1 MQTIKI
7 FLGSSIDELREER
20 LFLSD
25 YLLNSVRP
33 IFKRDGVDIE
43 VVKCEDIRTGYRG
56 KSSQEEI
63 NDLLRGCNISVFM
76 FKTKAGPVTVREY
89 NVAQK
94 LVGTKNHEI
103 YVYCF
108 GVTEEEKEESLK
120 GFKQQMRDIELYWK
134 TCKDINDLEKQF
146 IIGLLDFER
155 QLLGLTK
162 PSTVEQESK
171 TEQNGD
177 ARFAKYQQNE
187 QAQAQLREEIHKD
200 INDLLQQTETVMAN
214 EDETIAARI
223 FKVIELYKKADQ
235 WAAATAFD
243 KEKYSHLLF
252 DYAGFL
258 YDYGL
263 YKDAEAIY
271 LRQIAIA
278 EELYGKEHEKTATSY
293 NNIGL
298 VYMRQCDYGK
308 ALEYHQ
314 KALATREKV
323 LGTEHPDTAQSYNN
337 IAGVYYAQGD
347 YGKALEYYFKTSE
360 IFEKV
365 LGTEHPST
373 ATSYNNIGL
382 VYKRQGDYGKA
393 LEYYFKDLAICEKVL
408 GTEHPDTAQSY
419 NNIAGVYY
427 AQGDYGKALE
437 YHQKA
442 LAIREKVLGTEHPD
456 TGQSYN
462 NIGLV
467 YHEQGDYGKA
477 LEYYQKALAIKE
489 KVLGTEHPST
499 ATSYNN
505 IGLVYDEKGDY
516 GKALEYYF
524 KDLAICEKVLG
535 TEHPDTATSYNN
547 IGSVYVSQGDYGKAL
562 EYYFKALEIFEK
574 VLGMEHPNT
583 AQSYNNISFVHFSQ
597 NNYEEALEYADKA
610 YKIYL
615 KVLGPEHPNTRDA
628 LVVIDI
634 VKKTFEIHTKK

>member
-1 MQTIKI
+1 MPKFKEIPYLCPVNPIALDKNFQAMQTIKI
-7 FLGSSIDELREER
+7 FLGSSITELHDERVTLG
-20 LFLSD
+20 D
-25 YLLNSVRP
+25 YLMNSVRP
-33 IFKRDGVDIE
+33 IFKQDGIE
-43 VVKCEDIRTGYRG
+43 VEVCKCEDIRSGNTGVPPQNKIDRL
-56 KSSQEEI
+56 I
-63 NDLLRGCNISVFM
+63 RGCDVSVFM
-76 FKTKAGPVTVREY
+76 FKCKAGDMTIHEFDVTRKL
-89 NVAQK
+89 QK
-94 LVGTKNHEI
+94 RKRHEI

-108 GVTEEEKEESLK
+108 TVPEEDKSQELKDFQDRLIKEP
-120 GFKQQMRDIELYWK
+120 FYWYD
-134 TCKDINDLEKQF
+134 CKDVTDLESQF
-146 IIGLLDFER
+146 VLGLLKFER
-155 QLLGLTK
+155 QLLGKAK
-162 PSTVEQESK
+162 PSIVDAENI
-171 TEQNGD
+171 TEKDGD
-177 ARFAKYQQNE
+177 TLFAEYELNE
-187 QAQAQLREEIHKD
+187 QTHEQKQAPLKEMIHQRIDELR
-200 INDLLQQTETVMAN
+200 QQTKTVMAN

-235 WAAATAFD
+235 WAAATAYD

-252 DYAGFL
+252 DYAQFL
-258 YDYGL
+258 YKYGL

-278 EELYGKEHEKTATSY
+278 EELYGNEHEKTATSY
-293 NNIGL
+293 NNIGE
-298 VYMRQCDYGK
+298 VYRAQGDYDMALGYHQKALAICEKVLGMEHPDTATSYNNIGAVYKAQGDYGK

-365 LGTEHPST
+365 LGTEHPDT

-477 LEYYQKALAIKE
+477 LEYHQKALAIWE

-505 IGLVYDEKGDY
+505 IGWVYREQGEY
-516 GKALEYYF
+516 AKALDYYT
-524 KDLAICEKVLG
+524 KAYQIRKKKLG
-535 TEHPDTATSYNN
+535 DDHPDTKDVLISINFVKEAMKS
-547 IGSVYVSQGDYGKAL
+547 
-562 EYYFKALEIFEK
+562 FPEK
-574 VLGMEHPNT
+574 
-583 AQSYNNISFVHFSQ
+583 
-597 NNYEEALEYADKA
+597 
-610 YKIYL
+610 
-615 KVLGPEHPNTRDA
+615 
-628 LVVIDI
+628 
-634 VKKTFEIHTKK
+634 

>member
-7 FLGSSIDELREER
+7 FLGSSITELHDERML
-20 LFLSD
+20 LGD

-63 NDLLRGCNISVFM
+63 NDLLRGCDISVFM

-89 NVAQK
+89 NVAQE

-120 GFKQQMRDIELYWK
+120 SFKQQMRDIELYWK
-134 TCKDINDLEKQF
+134 TCKDINDLEKQL

-162 PSTVEQESK
+162 PSAVEQESK

-200 INDLLQQTETVMAN
+200 IEDLRQQTKTVMAN

-235 WAAATAFD
+235 WAAATAYD
-243 KEKYSHLLF
+243 KEKCSGLLY

-258 YDYGL
+258 NKFGL
-263 YKDAEAIY
+263 YHDAEAVY

-278 EELYGKEHEKTATSY
+278 EELYGKEHEKTAKSY

-298 VYMRQCDYGK
+298 VYKRRSDYGK
-308 ALEYHQ
+308 ALEYYF
-314 KALATREKV
+314 KALAIREKV
-323 LGTEHPDTAQSYNN
+323 LGTEHSSTATSYNN

-365 LGTEHPST
+365 LGTEHPDTATSYNNIGAVYKAQGDYGKALEYFIKVSEIFEKVLGMEHPST
-373 ATSYNNIGL
+373 ATSYNNIGA

-393 LEYYFKDLAICEKVL
+393 LEYYFK
-408 GTEHPDTAQSY
+408 
-419 NNIAGVYY
+419 
-427 AQGDYGKALE
+427 
-437 YHQKA
+437 A
-442 LAIREKVLGTEHPD
+442 LAIREK
-456 TGQSYN
+456 
-462 NIGLV
+462 
-467 YHEQGDYGKA
+467 
-477 LEYYQKALAIKE
+477 
-489 KVLGTEHPST
+489 
-499 ATSYNN
+499 
-505 IGLVYDEKGDY
+505 
-516 GKALEYYF
+516 F
-524 KDLAICEKVLG
+524 LG

-547 IGSVYVSQGDYGKAL
+547 IGLVYFKKGNSEKAL
-562 EYYFKALEIFEK
+562 EYLNKAYQIRK
-574 VLGMEHPNT
+574 KKLGDDHPNT
-583 AQSYNNISFVHFSQ
+583 KSVRRSIN
-597 NNYEEALEYADKA
+597 
-610 YKIYL
+610 
-615 KVLGPEHPNTRDA
+615 
-628 LVVIDI
+628 I
-634 VKKTFEIHTKK
+634 VKKALGLDD